1 MTKDKAMDVLKKIEA
16 MLIMNNLWYTIE
28 FDKRPD
34 TKMIKIKEI
43 SIKID
48 EK

>member
-1 MTKDKAMDVLKKIEA
+1 MTKEEATKVLNHIEA
-16 MLIMNNLWYTIE
+16 TCLKYNLWCVVETVKQPE
-28 FDKRPD
+28 L
-34 TKMIKIKEI
+34 KMIKIKEI